1 MNESRRTL
9 YPEIEPY
16 DSGML
21 DVGEGHSLYWER
33 VGTPGAKPAVFLHGG
48 PGGGM
53 NAGHRRQWDPARYDV
68 LLFDQRGCGKSLP
81 FAEIEAND
89 TWRIIADIER
99 LREMCGHAAWQV
111 FGGSWGA
118 TLALAYAQKHPERAT
133 ELVLRGVFL
142 AREKEKRW
150 LYEYGASEI
159 MAEQWDSFAGL
170 VPEAERGNLVAAYHA
185 RLTSEDETVRL
196 AAARE
201 WSLWEGAVATL
212 LPDEALM
219 ASFGDPA
226 KAVPFARICA
236 RFFLEDFYLEEA
248 QLLRDIARIRQIP
261 AIIVQGRHDICTP
274 PISAWELKKAWPE
287 AELWIVPD
295 AGHSAGEPGI
305 VDGLVRATDRFAR
318 YDPTP
323 DPARAE
329 PVKAP

>member
-1 MNESRRTL
+1 MSEARRTL

-16 DSGML
+16 ESGML
-21 DVGEGHSLYWER
+21 EVGEGHSLYYER

-53 NAGHRRQWDPARYDV
+53 APYHRRQWDPARYDV

-89 TWRIIADIER
+89 TWRIVSDIEA
-99 LREMCGHAAWQV
+99 LREMCGHARWQV

-118 TLALAYAQKHPERAT
+118 TLALAYAQKHPRRVT
-133 ELVLRGVFL
+133 ELILRGVFL
-142 AREKEKRW
+142 ARATEKRW

-159 MAEQWDSFAGL
+159 MAEQWDAFSGLIPAG
-170 VPEAERGNLVAAYHA
+170 ERGNLVEAYYR
-185 RLTSEDETVRL
+185 RLTSDDEATRL

-201 WSLWEGAVATL
+201 WSLWEGSVATL
-212 LPDEALM
+212 LPDPDLI
-219 ASFGDPA
+219 ASFADPA

-236 RFFLEDFYLEEA
+236 RFFLDDFYLEEG
-248 QLLRDIARIRQIP
+248 QLLADAGRLRTIP

-274 PISAWELKKAWPE
+274 PASAWALKKAWPE

-305 VDGLVRATDRFAR
+305 VDGLVRATDQFADR
-318 YDPTP
+318 
-323 DPARAE
+323 R
-329 PVKAP
+329 